1 MQLPETVYNI
11 AIEVINM
18 GKELEFKLAAAND
31 AVLDCLLGDPETAAR
46 MEGPIVCTPMETTY
60 FDTETNAFR
69 TNHWTLRRRQEGSR
83 SVVCVKTPQ
92 PEPFARGE
100 WEVEARAV
108 DDARHRM
115 AAGLRRAAAAAAA
128 LRRSALRPVC
138 GARFLRRSVMLR
150 LADGSRAELAC
161 DCGVLHGKTE
171 ELPFAEVELEIKEG
185 APDAAKALAGRLA
198 KQYNLRWEP
207 LSKFARANALK

>member
-1 MQLPETVYNI
+1 
-11 AIEVINM
+11 M

-108 DDARHRM
+108 DDAAIEWLLDFGAPRQLLQLYGE
-115 AAGLRRAAAAAAA
+115 AP
-128 LRRSALRPVC
+128 LRPVC

-171 ELPFAEVELEIKEG
+171 ELPFAEVELESKEG
-185 APDAAKALAGRLA
+185 APDAAKALADRLA
-198 KQYNLRWEP
+198 K
-207 LSKFARANALK
+207 

>member
-1 MQLPETVYNI
+1 
-11 AIEVINM
+11 M

-108 DDARHRM
+108 DDAAIEWLLDFGAPRQLLQLYGE
-115 AAGLRRAAAAAAA
+115 AP
-128 LRRSALRPVC
+128 LRPVC
-138 GARFLRRSVMLR
+138 GARFR
-150 LADGSRAELAC
+150 LMAPVYTSSMIAELFLAC
-161 DCGVLHGKTE
+161 GLTRARNFE
-171 ELPFAEVELEIKEG
+171 RELRIS
-185 APDAAKALAGRLA
+185 
-198 KQYNLRWEP
+198 LRASATASSVRRRE
-207 LSKFARANALK
+207 SST

>member
-1 MQLPETVYNI
+1 
-11 AIEVINM
+11 M
-18 GKELEFKLAAAND
+18 GRELEFKLAAAND
-31 AVLDCLLGDPETAAR
+31 AVLDCLLGDPEMAAR
-46 MEGPIVCTPMETTY
+46 MEGPIVRTPMETTY

-83 SVVCVKTPQ
+83 SVVAPRQ
-92 PEPFARGE
+92 LLQLYGE
-100 WEVEARAV
+100 APLRA
-108 DDARHRM
+108 
-115 AAGLRRAAAAAAA
+115 
-128 LRRSALRPVC
+128 VC

-171 ELPFAEVELEIKEG
+171 ELPFAEVELESKEG
-185 APDAAKALAGRLA
+185 APDAAKALADRLA

>member
-1 MQLPETVYNI
+1 MRSAQIT
-11 AIEVINM
+11 
-18 GKELEFKLAAAND
+18 GRSAA
-31 AVLDCLLGDPETAAR
+31 V
-46 MEGPIVCTPMETTY
+46 
-60 FDTETNAFR
+60 
-69 TNHWTLRRRQEGSR
+69 
-83 SVVCVKTPQ
+83 
-92 PEPFARGE
+92 
-100 WEVEARAV
+100 
-108 DDARHRM
+108 
-115 AAGLRRAAAAAAA
+115 RRAAAASSAS
-128 LRRSALRPVC
+128 RRPSRSHLPAVNGRSRPGRWTTPPIEWLLDFGAPRQLLQLYGEAPLRPVC

-171 ELPFAEVELEIKEG
+171 ELPFAEVELESKEG

>member
-1 MQLPETVYNI
+1 M
-11 AIEVINM
+11 
-18 GKELEFKLAAAND
+18 
-31 AVLDCLLGDPETAAR
+31 
-46 MEGPIVCTPMETTY
+46 CTPMETTY

-108 DDARHRM
+108 DDA
-115 AAGLRRAAAAAAA
+115 AIEW
-128 LRRSALRPVC
+128 LRPVC

-171 ELPFAEVELEIKEG
+171 ELPFAEVELESKEG

>member
-1 MQLPETVYNI
+1 MRSAQIT
-11 AIEVINM
+11 
-18 GKELEFKLAAAND
+18 GRSAA
-31 AVLDCLLGDPETAAR
+31 V
-46 MEGPIVCTPMETTY
+46 
-60 FDTETNAFR
+60 
-69 TNHWTLRRRQEGSR
+69 
-83 SVVCVKTPQ
+83 
-92 PEPFARGE
+92 
-100 WEVEARAV
+100 
-108 DDARHRM
+108 
-115 AAGLRRAAAAAAA
+115 RRAAAASSAS
-128 LRRSALRPVC
+128 RRPSRIRAPRQLLQLYGEAPLRPVC

>member
-69 TNHWTLRRRQEGSR
+69 TNHWTLR
-83 SVVCVKTPQ
+83 
-92 PEPFARGE
+92 GE

-108 DDARHRM
+108 DDAAIEWLLDFGAPRQLLQLYGE
-115 AAGLRRAAAAAAA
+115 AP
-128 LRRSALRPVC
+128 LRPVC

-171 ELPFAEVELEIKEG
+171 ELPFAEVELESKEG
-185 APDAAKALAGRLA
+185 APDAAKALADRLA
-198 KQYNLRWEP
+198 KKYNLRWEP
-207 LSKFARANALK
+207 LRKFARANGLK

>member
-1 MQLPETVYNI
+1 
-11 AIEVINM
+11 M

-100 WEVEARAV
+100 WEVYGEAP
-108 DDARHRM
+108 
-115 AAGLRRAAAAAAA
+115 
-128 LRRSALRPVC
+128 LRPVC

-185 APDAAKALAGRLA
+185 APDAAKALADRLA

>member
-1 MQLPETVYNI
+1 
-11 AIEVINM
+11 M

-31 AVLDCLLGDPETAAR
+31 AILDCLLGDPETAAR

-108 DDARHRM
+108 DDAAIEWLLDFGAPRQLLQLYGE
-115 AAGLRRAAAAAAA
+115 AP
-128 LRRSALRPVC
+128 LRPVC

-171 ELPFAEVELEIKEG
+171 ELPFAEVELESKEG
-185 APDAAKALAGRLA
+185 APDAAKALSGRLA

>member
-1 MQLPETVYNI
+1 
-11 AIEVINM
+11 M

-31 AVLDCLLGDPETAAR
+31 AILDCLLGDPETAAR

-108 DDARHRM
+108 DDAAIEWLLDFGAPRQLLQLYGE
-115 AAGLRRAAAAAAA
+115 AP
-128 LRRSALRPVC
+128 LRPVC
-138 GARFLRRSVMLR
+138 GA
-150 LADGSRAELAC
+150 
-161 DCGVLHGKTE
+161 
-171 ELPFAEVELEIKEG
+171 
-185 APDAAKALAGRLA
+185 
-198 KQYNLRWEP
+198 
-207 LSKFARANALK
+207 

>member
-1 MQLPETVYNI
+1 
-11 AIEVINM
+11 M

-31 AVLDCLLGDPETAAR
+31 TVLDCLLGDPETAAR
-46 MEGPIVCTPMETTY
+46 MEGPIVRTPMETTY

-108 DDARHRM
+108 DDAAIEWLLDFGAPRQLLQLYGE
-115 AAGLRRAAAAAAA
+115 AP
-128 LRRSALRPVC
+128 LRPVC
-138 GARFLRRSVMLR
+138 GARFLRRSVMRATAACCTAKRRSFR
-150 LADGSRAELAC
+150 LPRSSWRARRARRTPQRPLPAGWRSSIICAGSR
-161 DCGVLHGKTE
+161 
-171 ELPFAEVELEIKEG
+171 
-185 APDAAKALAGRLA
+185 
-198 KQYNLRWEP
+198 
-207 LSKFARANALK
+207 

>member
-1 MQLPETVYNI
+1 
-11 AIEVINM
+11 M

-46 MEGPIVCTPMETTY
+46 MEGPIVCIEWLLDFGAP
-60 FDTETNAFR
+60 
-69 TNHWTLRRRQEGSR
+69 RQLL
-83 SVVCVKTPQ
+83 Q
-92 PEPFARGE
+92 LYGE
-100 WEVEARAV
+100 AP
-108 DDARHRM
+108 
-115 AAGLRRAAAAAAA
+115 
-128 LRRSALRPVC
+128 LRPVC

-171 ELPFAEVELEIKEG
+171 ELPFAEVELESKEG
-185 APDAAKALAGRLA
+185 APDAAKALADRLA

>member
-1 MQLPETVYNI
+1 MSLSLP
-11 AIEVINM
+11 
-18 GKELEFKLAAAND
+18 LAAN
-31 AVLDCLLGDPETAAR
+31 
-46 MEGPIVCTPMETTY
+46 GP
-60 FDTETNAFR
+60 
-69 TNHWTLRRRQEGSR
+69 
-83 SVVCVKTPQ
+83 PQ

-108 DDARHRM
+108 DDAAIEWLLDFGAPRQLLQLYGE
-115 AAGLRRAAAAAAA
+115 AP
-128 LRRSALRPVC
+128 LRPVC

-171 ELPFAEVELEIKEG
+171 ELPFAEVELESKEG
-185 APDAAKALAGRLA
+185 APDAAKALADRLA